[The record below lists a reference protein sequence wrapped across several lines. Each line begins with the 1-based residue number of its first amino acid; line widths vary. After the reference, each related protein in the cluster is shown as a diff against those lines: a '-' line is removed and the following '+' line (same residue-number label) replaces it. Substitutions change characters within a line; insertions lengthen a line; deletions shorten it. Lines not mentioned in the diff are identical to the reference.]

1 MDQLLKYEF
10 EKIFPGC
17 RLLDI
22 HEYLL
27 EKGVKMAG
35 VEGVQYVYHDPCH
48 SPMKQINPL
57 KVAKEL
63 TGSNVVL
70 SERCCGEAGTFAV
83 SRPDIASQLRYRKTE
98 SLKAG
103 IQELTGAD
111 TAQNGNVKILTS
123 CPACQQGLS
132 RYADDTGMDTDY
144 IVVEVANHV
153 LGKDWQKDFIQTAIH
168 GGIEKVLL

>member
-10 EKIFPGC
+10 RKIFPDC

-27 EKGVKMAG
+27 EKGVKMNG
-35 VEGVQYVYHDPCH
+35 VSGIQYVYHDPCH
-48 SPMKQINPL
+48 TPMKQINPL

-83 SRPDIASQLRYRKTE
+83 SRPDIATQVRFRKRE
-98 SLKAG
+98 SLQAG
-103 IQELTGAD
+103 VQELIGQPQ
-111 TAQNGNVKILTS
+111 AQQGNVKILTS

-132 RYADDTGMDTDY
+132 RYADDTGMETDY
-144 IVVEVANHV
+144 IVVEMANHL
-153 LGKDWQKDFIQTAIH
+153 LGKDWQQTFVQQATH